1 MRRLYAVL
9 LFTLSWAYS
18 AQTAEEKVH
27 PKVDDRAIIAILVS
41 AVRPEYPYEARIR
54 GITGRGVAVLKI
66 DRATGGV
73 VSCEMVPS
81 TGSEI
86 LDDAAVA
93 AFREWR
99 FKPGT
104 IAGVRIPITFILP
117 GHGGDV
123 FRDYH
128 AKGKSVDEALAR
140 FLGKGTIEEAPVPT
154 YPRSVPWTNKQGK
167 GVYEIH
173 VRKDG
178 IVSDVKILKRSGD
191 DVFDRAVIYTLRRWR
206 LRRGPLVLELPLAF
220 RLTPEHYA
228 VDIPKN
234 R

>member
-1 MRRLYAVL
+1 MRRLLVVL
-9 LFTLSWAYS
+9 LFTLLWANN
-18 AQTAEEKVH
+18 ALAGRENGN
-27 PKVDDRAIIAILVS
+27 PKVDDRAVLAVLVS
-41 AVRPEYPYEARIR
+41 AVRPEYPYEARLR
-54 GITGRGVAVLKI
+54 RITGRGVAVLKI
-66 DRATGGV
+66 DRATGKV

-86 LDDAAVA
+86 LDDAAVQ

-104 IAGVRIPITFILP
+104 IAGVRIPIAFAMP
-117 GHGGDV
+117 GQGGEV
-123 FRDYH
+123 FTDYH

-140 FLGKGTIEEAPVPT
+140 FLGKGTIEEAPVPA
-154 YPRSVPWTNKQGK
+154 YPRSVPWITKQGK

-191 DVFDRAVIYTLRRWR
+191 NVFDRAVIYTLRLWR
-206 LRRGPLVLELPLAF
+206 FRRGPLILELPLAF
-220 RLTPEHYA
+220 SLTPTHYS
-228 VDIPKN
+228 VSIPKDH
-234 R
+234 